1 MVRVSVSDEEKTD
14 SGIFYADKKMTPHE
28 ANGVDNAF
36 QRRESRTASVRPC
49 HGSFL
54 SLLRQ
59 RRQAS
64 LKRFWILIP
73 QSLRWTPMG

>member
-36 QRRESRTASVRPC
+36 QRSP
-49 HGSFL
+49 
-54 SLLRQ
+54 
-59 RRQAS
+59 
-64 LKRFWILIP
+64 
-73 QSLRWTPMG
+73 